1 MLAQKGAVLMSMY
14 ISASSW
20 RCRMPMYV
28 CYNNVNVE
36 SESE

>member
-1 MLAQKGAVLMSMY
+1 MLAQTGAVLMSMY
-14 ISASSW
+14 ISTSSW

-28 CYNNVNVE
+28 CYNVNVE